1 MSQDHPQDS
10 ERQAQTNHAE
20 LSEDLGIAGKMAQAF
35 IASPLSPILLIASFA
50 IGLLGL
56 VMTPRQED
64 PQISVP
70 MVDIFVAYPGA
81 SAEQTAKQ
89 VASPL
94 ERIMSEIEGVDHV
107 YSASRRGQAMVTV
120 QFDVGEDMGPSLV
133 KLYDKIESN
142 LDMVPAGAS
151 MPLVKPKAIDD
162 VPTVAIT
169 LWSDTVDD
177 SILRKLASD
186 LLQNVKELPNTG
198 PGFIVGGREEQVRVE
213 VSIPKLASYNL
224 SIGQIAGAIRSANSE
239 LEAGHYELGNNS
251 YKVFSGSFLSNA
263 AEVSKLV
270 VGVANGGPVFLADV
284 AEVIAGPSETKNL
297 VQHYTGQSYDGERPS
312 DGYPAVTV
320 AFSKIKGSNGITVS
334 KQIIE
339 RVESLKGYL
348 IPDNVNVEITRDYG
362 KSAEHKVNEL
372 LLKLVVATAVV
383 TLLIFVFLGFRP
395 AFVTFVIIPNV
406 ILVTVFGAWLTDFTI
421 DRVSLFAL
429 IFSIGILVDDAI
441 VVVENIYRRW
451 LMAGTTSIAVAVD
464 AVREVGN
471 PTIVAT
477 FTVIAALLPMAFVGD
492 MMGPYMMPIPAL
504 GSIAILFS
512 LFAAFAFTPWLTYKL
527 RPSMQALHK
536 AEEKEERFQNWVGT
550 FYKKLIYA
558 LMGNRLLGWAT
569 LIGIILVWAL
579 SVFLFYTQSVTVKMM
594 PFDNKPEFNVVI
606 NMPAGTSL
614 PKTATVT
621 QKLVSAVREQV
632 PEVVDLQSYV
642 GTVSPYNFNGMVRHY
657 YLRQEPWQ
665 ADIQIKLLDKG
676 DRERS
681 SHDIADDTRNI
692 LTPLAKQLGARITV
706 AEMPPGPPVLQTM
719 VAEVYGP
726 TAEIRRQVARDITLK
741 FEEAQYVG
749 DVDNY
754 IESPHFITEFQ
765 VDIDKAMQKGIT
777 VETINQSI
785 ALAMGGF
792 IVGDIKERHSTEPIK
807 IVLQAPHSQRALIG
821 NITNMP
827 IPSADGTMV
836 PLFELGEFKQI
847 QNDPI
852 VYHKDLR
859 PIEYVVGESVGKL
872 AAPIY
877 GMFEVDGLLEDY
889 VSPDGQKLSGRM
901 ISPPE
906 SDNVSGF
913 KWDGEWRVTYIT
925 FRDMGI
931 AFAGAMLLIYILV
944 VWEFGNF
951 RVPLIIISPIPLT
964 MIGIMF
970 GHWLW
975 GAEFTATSMIGFIAL
990 AGIIVR
996 NSILLVDFAQEAV
1009 SEGMDPREALAM
1021 AGQARMRPIIITAL
1035 ALMGGSMV
1043 ILTDPIFQGMAV
1055 SLFFGVFIATL
1066 LTLIVIPMGCDSWS
1080 DVICSDETCVNGT
1093 PGSPDKHSSR
1103 AAAPSM
1109 VRPTANRPKEAIYE
1123 DAGQAIK
1130 TAKVIRPASTNE
1142 ASTETSADKSTK
1154 KIPTTS
1160 KARLDHKQPPKKE
1173 QTTDITAAPI
1183 APDANK
1189 TKKTLTKAPK
1199 TARKPSK
1206 KAIAKKRPAKK
1217 KTAKKKVVRKVSPK
1231 AKTTRP
1237 AVKKSRTRPVSK
1249 KVPVKKRTKKIA
1261 TTAGRK
1267 RKGIRLK

>member
-1 MSQDHPQDS
+1 MSQDSQETQNTDS
-10 ERQAQTNHAE
+10 EE
-20 LSEDLGIAGKMAQAF
+20 LSENLGIAGKMAQAF
-35 IASPLSPILLIASFA
+35 ISSPLSPILLLASFA

-56 VMTPRQED
+56 ALTPRQED

-70 MVDIFVAYPGA
+70 MVDIFVGYPGA
-81 SAEQTAKQ
+81 SSEQTAKQ

-120 QFDVGEDMGPSLV
+120 QFDVGEEMGPSLV
-133 KLYDKIESN
+133 KLYDKIQSN
-142 LDMVPAGAS
+142 LDIVPSGAS

-162 VPTVAIT
+162 VPAVAIT
-169 LWSDTVDD
+169 LWSETVDD
-177 SILRKLASD
+177 SFLRKLASD
-186 LLQNVKELPNTG
+186 LLQNIKELPDTG
-198 PGFIVGGREEQVRVE
+198 PGFITGGREEQVRVE

-224 SIGQIAGAIRSANSE
+224 SIGQIAGAIASANSE
-239 LEAGHYELGNNS
+239 LAAGNYELGDS
-251 YKVFSGSFLSNA
+251 SFKVYSGSFLGNA
-263 AEVSKLV
+263 ADVSKLV
-270 VGVANGGPVFLADV
+270 VGVANGGPVFLADIANV
-284 AEVIAGPSETKNL
+284 SAGPSETSNL
-297 VQHYTGQSYDGERPS
+297 VQHYTGQAYDGEHTS

-320 AFSKIKGSNGITVS
+320 AFSKIKGSNGITVT
-334 KQIIE
+334 KKIIE
-339 RVESLKGYL
+339 RVNALKGYV
-348 IPDNVNVEITRDYG
+348 IPDNVHVVITRDYG
-362 KSAEHKVNEL
+362 KSAETKVNEL

-383 TLLIFVFLGFRP
+383 TLLIFWFLGWRP
-395 AFVTFVIIPNV
+395 AFVTLIIIPVV
-406 ILVTVFGAWLTDFTI
+406 ILVTVFGAWMIDFTI

-451 LMAGTTSIAVAVD
+451 LMAGNTSIAVAVD

-471 PTIVAT
+471 PTIIAT

-504 GSIAILFS
+504 GSIAIIYS

-527 RPSMQALHK
+527 RPSMKALQA
-536 AEEKEERFQNWVGT
+536 AEEKEEKFQSRVGN

-558 LMGNRLLGWAT
+558 LMGSRLLGWAT
-569 LIGIILVWAL
+569 LIGILVAWAL
-579 SVFLFYTQSVTVKMM
+579 SVFLFYTHSVTVKMM
-594 PFDNKPEFNVVI
+594 PFDNKPEYNVVI

-614 PKTATVT
+614 PKTASVT
-621 QKLVSAVREQV
+621 QTLVSAIRQQV

-642 GTVSPYNFNGMVRHY
+642 GTASPYNFNGMVRHY
-657 YLRQEPWQ
+657 YLRQQPWQ
-665 ADIQIKLLDKG
+665 ADIQIKLTDKG
-676 DRERS
+676 ERERN
-681 SHDIADDTRNI
+681 SHDIANDTRNI

-726 TAEIRRQVARDITLK
+726 TADIRREVAQDLTLK
-741 FEEAQYVG
+741 FEEAEYIG

-754 IESPHFITEFQ
+754 IEAPHYITEFQ
-765 VDIDKAMQKGIT
+765 VDIDKAMQKGVT

-792 IVGDIKERHSTEPIK
+792 VVGDIKEPHSTEPIK
-807 IVLQAPHSQRALIG
+807 IVLQAPHAERALTG

-827 IPSADGTMV
+827 IPTADGSMV
-836 PLFELGEFKQI
+836 PLFELGEFRQVLD
-847 QNDPI
+847 DPI

-859 PIEYVVGESVGKL
+859 SVEYVVGESIGEL

-877 GMFEVDGLLEDY
+877 GIFEVHDLLEGY
-889 VSPDGQKLSGRM
+889 VSPDGQSLTGEWWSA
-901 ISPPE
+901 PE
-906 SDNVSGF
+906 TDKVSGF
-913 KWDGEWRVTYIT
+913 RWDGEWRVTFIT

-964 MIGIMF
+964 MIGIML
-970 GHWLW
+970 GHWIW

-1009 SEGMDPREALAM
+1009 RDGMDPREALAL

-1055 SLFFGVFIATL
+1055 SLFFGVLVATV

-1080 DVICSDETCVNGT
+1080 DAICADDEDCDNGF
-1093 PGSPDKHSSR
+1093 PSAIDKHSER
-1103 AAAPSM
+1103 AAAPSL
-1109 VRPTANRPKEAIYE
+1109 VSTKDALQGSKTAE
-1123 DAGQAIK
+1123 K
-1130 TAKVIRPASTNE
+1130 TAKAAKADQQTDDKIANTGSLSDQPIQKASSATKSPPAKDNAENKAEISSKRVAKAKSDEPKRPSRRP
-1142 ASTETSADKSTK
+1142 TK
-1154 KIPTTS
+1154 
-1160 KARLDHKQPPKKE
+1160 E
-1173 QTTDITAAPI
+1173 
-1183 APDANK
+1183 
-1189 TKKTLTKAPK
+1189 
-1199 TARKPSK
+1199 ARKV
-1206 KAIAKKRPAKK
+1206 AKK
-1217 KTAKKKVVRKVSPK
+1217 KTTKKKIAKKKV
-1231 AKTTRP
+1231 AKKKINKRRSTR
-1237 AVKKSRTRPVSK
+1237 RPTAASK
-1249 KVPVKKRTKKIA
+1249 KIQSKKRASRA
-1261 TTAGRK
+1261 TTAAAKK